1 MKKLFFI
8 LILSFCIFS
17 FNPNCNIPFSITPAI
32 AETTIAQDNLDSSLE
47 DILNKP
53 VFQEEQK
60 PSNAKQ
66 FTGKLSSIIIKIFG
80 GILLLLVGLI
90 CLSFIWF
97 ANLQRK
103 KDKKR
108 KKTGLDSNVIDAV
121 ENFAKLRIKE

>member
-8 LILSFCIFS
+8 LVISFCIFS
-17 FNPNCNIPFSITPAI
+17 YNLNYNIPFSITPAI
-32 AETTIAQDNLDSSLE
+32 AETTLTQDNQKTSQE
-47 DILNKP
+47 DILDKP
-53 VFQEEQK
+53 IFQEEQK
-60 PSNAKQ
+60 LSTAKQ
-66 FTGKLSSIIIKIFG
+66 FSGKLSSIIIKIFG
-80 GILLLLVGLI
+80 GVLLLLVGII

-108 KKTGLDSNVIDAV
+108 KKTGFDSNVINAV